1 MPSFV
6 LYNPNIENCTPEVR
20 LRRSLAALEEGA
32 VGRCDFLGRRH
43 LIAPMEDLHLMSVCD
58 IVKVSHLPGL
68 PLYDGPPGGGG
79 PYP

>member
-1 MPSFV
+1 VPSFDR
-6 LYNPNIENCTPEVR
+6 YNPNIESYTPEVP
-20 LRRSLAALEEGA
+20 LCRSLAALEEEA

-43 LIAPMEDLHLMSVCD
+43 SFAPMGGLRLMSVRD

-68 PLYDGPPGGGG
+68 PPYDGPPGGGG